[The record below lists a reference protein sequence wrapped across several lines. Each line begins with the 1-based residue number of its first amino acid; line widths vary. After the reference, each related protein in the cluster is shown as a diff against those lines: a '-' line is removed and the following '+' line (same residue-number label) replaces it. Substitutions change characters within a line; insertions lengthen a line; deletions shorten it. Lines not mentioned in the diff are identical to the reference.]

1 MKLNNL
7 ENKIL
12 DASTLIRT
20 NQYKTDKQ
28 NLTKK
33 TPEIL
38 IRK

>member
-20 NQYKTDKQ
+20 NQCKTDKQ